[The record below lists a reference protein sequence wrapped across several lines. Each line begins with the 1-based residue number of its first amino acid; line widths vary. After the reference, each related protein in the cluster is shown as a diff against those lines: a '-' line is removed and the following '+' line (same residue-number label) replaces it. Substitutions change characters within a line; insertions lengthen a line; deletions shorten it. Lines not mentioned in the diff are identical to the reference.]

1 MASKAELQS
10 ALLALN
16 NARES
21 ICSEVCAIQRSPT
34 QLSNQSLSEKK
45 KLIDKIR
52 DLNNISIEQ
61 GNRAVE
67 STLVP
72 SSSVSFKY
80 EYRLKSRLQ
89 DFHFWQKNYASVLG
103 RTVTNNGCTAGAYM
117 TGRSLIDPDF
127 KLTNDNYVKA
137 IRGIGVDS
145 TGALFKDLAKFAGDH
160 DYEDRIFYPDSSIS
174 NREIAKAFIREK
186 LMAGRPILA
195 RVTTKGNTEDNYII
209 TSTGVYDIHGRPQ
222 VNGAYSHAVTIAG
235 LKETADGL
243 GSIITY
249 IDPMIKDPEKAVK
262 TVSYT
267 DFLNSMKEPF
277 FEYFGM

>member
-1 MASKAELQS
+1 MSTKAQLQS
-10 ALLALN
+10 ALSALH
-16 NARES
+16 NAHES
-21 ICSEVCAIQRSPT
+21 ICTEACGIQRPLTVINDHPT
-34 QLSNQSLSEKK
+34 SSKQRLIEKLK
-45 KLIDKIR
+45 ERNLH
-52 DLNNISIEQ
+52 ISQQ
-61 GNRAVE
+61 GNRALE
-67 STLVP
+67 STSVP
-72 SSSVSFKY
+72 SGSASFKY
-80 EYRLKSRLQ
+80 EYRLKTRLE
-89 DFHFWQKNYASVLG
+89 DFHFWQKNHASVLG
-103 RTVTNNGCTAGAYM
+103 RAITNYGCTAGAYM